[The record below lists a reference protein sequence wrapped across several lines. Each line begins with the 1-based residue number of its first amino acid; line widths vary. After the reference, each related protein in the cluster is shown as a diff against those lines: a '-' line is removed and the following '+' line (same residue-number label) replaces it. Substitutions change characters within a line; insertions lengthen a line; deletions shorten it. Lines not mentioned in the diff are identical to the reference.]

1 MKRVFIAG
9 LALAAVAA
17 GQDVT
22 TAEREK
28 AQRYL
33 VETRKGVEDAVRGLT
48 EAQMRFKA
56 GPDRWSVAE
65 VLEHITV
72 TEQMVQGIL
81 GQMAQAPAPE
91 AGFDAKK
98 VDAAVLKQTPDR
110 STKFQAPEV
119 LRPTARWSPQEAL
132 EQFLTARAQTVAKL
146 QSMSG
151 LRAHVIPHPVFGPLD
166 GYEWVLLVAA
176 HSARH
181 TQQMLEVKADR
192 NFPAAT
198 AGVY

>member
-1 MKRVFIAG
+1 MEGERTKMKRVFIAG

-56 GPDRWSVAE
+56 GPDRWSISE

-110 STKFQAPEV
+110 STKFRSEEH
-119 LRPTARWSPQEAL
+119 TSE
-132 EQFLTARAQTVAKL
+132 L
-146 QSMSG
+146 QS
-151 LRAHVIPHPVFGPLD
+151 
-166 GYEWVLLVAA
+166 
-176 HSARH
+176 HS
-181 TQQMLEVKADR
+181 
-192 NFPAAT
+192 FIS
-198 AGVY
+198 Y